1 MQEKDAIARLRA
13 FEVLCRKRGLPVT
26 VQRRA
31 ILEAVLQRGD
41 HPTADGIFEVVQG
54 RIPQLSRT
62 TVYRVLDTLVELG
75 FIRRIHQ
82 AGVARFD
89 GNVNRHHHLACTTC
103 GKIIDLED
111 QAFDQ
116 LPLPDG
122 KLQGFKID
130 DFSIHFSGTCPD
142 CRKQKE

>member
-1 MQEKDAIARLRA
+1 MRA
-13 FEVLCRKRGLPVT
+13 FEELCRERELPVT

-31 ILEAVLQRGD
+31 ILEAVLKRDD
-41 HPTADGIFEVVQG
+41 HPTADGVFEAVQR
-54 RIPQLSRT
+54 RIPRLSRT

-82 AGVARFD
+82 MGVARFD
-89 GNVNRHHHLACTTC
+89 GNVTHHHHLVCTTC

-116 LPLPDG
+116 PPLPDG

-142 CRKQKE
+142 CQKQEK